1 MDPAVKPRDD
11 NTSPLPLQEHAILW
25 SGCLMDPAV
34 KPRDDNFYATRDE
47 NTSPSLCRNLRFFGV
62 DASRSLPRHVF
73 SRDWHDT
80 LAPYSVI
87 VETGLA
93 ELLGV
98 VLVAA
103 IENDGAA

>member
-1 MDPAVKPRDD
+1 
-11 NTSPLPLQEHAILW
+11 
-25 SGCLMDPAV
+25 MDPAV

-73 SRDWHDT
+73 SRGWHDT

-87 VETGLA
+87 VEAGLA